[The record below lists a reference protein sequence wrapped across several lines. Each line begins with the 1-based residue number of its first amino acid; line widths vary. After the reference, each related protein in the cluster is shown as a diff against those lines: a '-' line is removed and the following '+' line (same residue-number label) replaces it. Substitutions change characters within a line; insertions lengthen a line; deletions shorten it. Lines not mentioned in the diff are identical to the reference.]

1 MAELNKLLK
10 EMEGSLHAT
19 SEAIDKL
26 ESTFQHSSKSSLDG
40 SGDIASYLNVDENV
54 KVSLLSLKN
63 GSMLSYLSS
72 LFSIIESKMD
82 PESKDPTGNKG
93 RESSIEN
100 RIVLERGVKPLE
112 KKLGYQLDKLVRS
125 YTRAEKEYKDAEK
138 RATEQNSTVNKVGSD
153 DEEEGEDDSSSDD
166 EDEMSYRPNM
176 LSAKKSTA
184 KKSSR
189 LSEVAEE
196 EAGNEEDKDE
206 EQENDGIY
214 RPPKINAMLPPQ
226 TTTHFEDKF
235 SVKDHKDRSNLS
247 KMQAMEEYIKDQSE
261 QPDWGTSIGADI
273 LDHGRGG
280 IKSSRDTEKERRVT
294 TFEEENFTRVNHMG
308 MNKTERKKQKQRQRI
323 AKANVIGG
331 EDFGIF
337 NSKRKMEDSTSRRSN
352 KKPKSAWDRAKRRM

>member
-1 MAELNKLLK
+1 
-10 EMEGSLHAT
+10 MEGSLNAT

-26 ESTFQHSSKSSLDG
+26 ESTFQHSSKSNVDG

-63 GSMLSYLSS
+63 GSMLSYLSA
-72 LFSIIESKMD
+72 LFSIIESKAD

-100 RIVLERGVKPLE
+100 RIVLERGIKPLE

-138 RATEQNSTVNKVGSD
+138 RATAQNSNANKVRSD
-153 DEEEGEDDSSSDD
+153 EDEDDDASSSDD

-189 LSEVAEE
+189 PSELSEAEE
-196 EAGNEEDKDE
+196 NDEEKEE

-226 TTTHFEDKF
+226 TSTHFEDKF

-308 MNKTERKKQKQRQRI
+308 MNKTERKKQKQRQRM
-323 AKANVIGG
+323 AKANIIGG

-337 NSKRKMEDSTSRRSN
+337 NSKRKMEDSTSRRSS
-352 KKPKSAWDRAKRRM
+352 KKPRSAWDRAKRRM

>member
-1 MAELNKLLK
+1 MSELNKLLK
-10 EMEGSLHAT
+10 EMEGSLNAT

-26 ESTFQHSSKSSLDG
+26 ESTFQHSSKSNVDG

-63 GSMLSYLSS
+63 GSMLSYLSA
-72 LFSIIESKMD
+72 LFSIIESKAD

-100 RIVLERGVKPLE
+100 RIVLERGIKPLE

-138 RATEQNSTVNKVGSD
+138 RATAQNSNANKVRSD
-153 DEEEGEDDSSSDD
+153 EDEDDDASSSDD

-189 LSEVAEE
+189 PSELSEAEE
-196 EAGNEEDKDE
+196 NDEEKEE

-226 TTTHFEDKF
+226 TSTHFEDKF

-352 KKPKSAWDRAKRRM
+352 KKPRSAWDRAKRRM

>member
-1 MAELNKLLK
+1 
-10 EMEGSLHAT
+10 MEGSLNAT

-26 ESTFQHSSKSSLDG
+26 ESTFVHSSG
-40 SGDIASYLNVDENV
+40 SNEDIASYLNVDENV

-63 GSMLSYLSS
+63 GSMLSYLSA
-72 LFSIIESKMD
+72 LFSIIGSKMD

-138 RATEQNSTVNKVGSD
+138 RATESTSNANRTGSD
-153 DEEEGEDDSSSDD
+153 DENEDVSSSDE

-189 LSEVAEE
+189 SSETIEE
-196 EAGNEEDKDE
+196 EAEQEKEED
-206 EQENDGIY
+206 QENDGIY

-226 TTTHFEDKF
+226 ATTHFEDKF

-308 MNKTERKKQKQRQRI
+308 MNKTERKKQKQRQRM
-323 AKANVIGG
+323 AKANIIGG

-337 NSKRKMEDSTSRRSN
+337 NSKRKMEDSTSRRSS
-352 KKPKSAWDRAKRRM
+352 KKPRSAWDRAKRRM

>member
-1 MAELNKLLK
+1 MSELNKLLK
-10 EMEGSLHAT
+10 EMEGSLNAT

-26 ESTFQHSSKSSLDG
+26 ESAFVHSSESN
-40 SGDIASYLNVDENV
+40 GDIASYLNVDENV

-63 GSMLSYLSS
+63 GSMLSYLSA

-138 RATEQNSTVNKVGSD
+138 RATELTSNVNRAGSD
-153 DEEEGEDDSSSDD
+153 DESEDASSSDE

-176 LSAKKSTA
+176 LNPKKSAAKKSA
-184 KKSSR
+184 RSS
-189 LSEVAEE
+189 ETIEKEAEQE
-196 EAGNEEDKDE
+196 KEED
-206 EQENDGIY
+206 QENDDIY

-226 TTTHFEDKF
+226 ATTHFEDKF

-308 MNKTERKKQKQRQRI
+308 MNKTERKKQRQRQRM
-323 AKANVIGG
+323 AKANIIGG

-337 NSKRKMEDSTSRRSN
+337 NSKRKMEDSTSRRSS
-352 KKPKSAWDRAKRRM
+352 KKPRSAWDRAKRRM

>member
-1 MAELNKLLK
+1 MSELNKLLK
-10 EMEGSLHAT
+10 EMHASLDAT
-19 SEAIDKL
+19 SEAINKL
-26 ESTFQHSSKSSLDG
+26 ETVYENPSQHD
-40 SGDIASYLNVDENV
+40 DIAKHLKVDENV

-63 GSMLSYLSS
+63 GSMLSYLSA
-72 LFSIIESKMD
+72 LLSIIDDKMD
-82 PESKDPTGNKG
+82 TKVKDPTASKG
-93 RESSIEN
+93 RERSIEN

-125 YTRAEKEYKDAEK
+125 YTRTEKEYKDAEK
-138 RATEQNSTVNKVGSD
+138 RVTERDIRSTTKSNRENSD
-153 DEEEGEDDSSSDD
+153 DEEEEVSSSDEDD
-166 EDEMSYRPNM
+166 ELSYRPNM
-176 LSAKKSTA
+176 INAKSQTNDKSKSTRET
-184 KKSSR
+184 KSGSNDN
-189 LSEVAEE
+189 
-196 EAGNEEDKDE
+196 NEETKE
-206 EQENDGIY
+206 EDQENDGIY

-235 SVKDHKDRSNLS
+235 SVKDHKDRSSHS

-294 TFEEENFTRVNHMG
+294 TFEEDNFTRVNHMG
-308 MNKTERKKQKQRQRI
+308 MNKTERKKQKQRQRN

-352 KKPKSAWDRAKRRM
+352 KKPRSAWDRAKKRM

>member
-1 MAELNKLLK
+1 MSELNKLLK
-10 EMEGSLHAT
+10 EMEGSLNAT

-26 ESTFQHSSKSSLDG
+26 ESTFQHSSKSSVDG

-63 GSMLSYLSS
+63 GSMLSYLSA
-72 LFSIIESKMD
+72 LFSIIESKAD

-100 RIVLERGVKPLE
+100 RIVLERGIKPLE

-138 RATEQNSTVNKVGSD
+138 RATAQNSNANKVRSD
-153 DEEEGEDDSSSDD
+153 EDEDDDASSSDD

-189 LSEVAEE
+189 PSELSEAEE
-196 EAGNEEDKDE
+196 NDEEKEE

-226 TTTHFEDKF
+226 TSTHFEDKF

-352 KKPKSAWDRAKRRM
+352 KKPRSAWDRAKRRM